1 MKRVLKTMRGALAG
15 ATVMAALCV
24 AAPAQAS
31 TWTFTGNCEDCAA
44 AAGTSS
50 YAVTGELTLVDYVEG
65 TDLTDANFVSFM
77 YGGSNLLQPYVVTTG
92 DFPEDLPPPYY
103 HSFFSMTGNLT
114 DGGSQSLVLNFGDGL
129 EFTLD
134 TAGNWFTCGT
144 NGTFYYDVPCSW
156 QNNADFGNRGSLTT
170 TNNPVPAPAAAALFS
185 VGVGAFGL
193 VRRRRVR

>member
-1 MKRVLKTMRGALAG
+1 MKRVLKTMRSAIAG
-15 ATVMAALCV
+15 ATVMAALSV

-44 AAGTSS
+44 AAETSS
-50 YAVTGELTLVDYVEG
+50 YLVTGELTLVDYVEG

-77 YGGSNLLQPYVVTTG
+77 YGGSNLLEPYFVTTE
-92 DFPEDLPPPYY
+92 FPDPLVEPPNY
-103 HSFFSMTGNLT
+103 HFFASISGNLT
-114 DGGSQSLVLNFGDGL
+114 NGGSQSLVLTFGDGL
-129 EFTLD
+129 EFTMD
-134 TAGNWFTCGT
+134 TNGNWFTCGQ
-144 NGTFYYDVPCSW
+144 NGDVYYSVPCSW
-156 QNNADFGNRGSLTT
+156 QVNNDFGNGGLLTT